1 MSGKRYRA
9 LVPDELREAS
19 EAYGR
24 AVLTGDLAGEA
35 AAEDFVAARAREAHR
50 VALAK
55 IAASR
60 PLASY
65 SILARAQLG
74 LQYLIK
80 VRFSAESGREVT
92 LQNRWCEENGAGWRI
107 VEVEDLGLRSPWKR
121 PEQPTVVNRNA

>member
-1 MSGKRYRA
+1 MSGKHYRA

-19 EAYGR
+19 EEYGR
-24 AVLTGDLAGEA
+24 AVLTGDLAGDA
-35 AAEDFVAARAREAHR
+35 AAEVFVATRAREAHR
-50 VALAK
+50 VAMAK

-60 PLASY
+60 PLVSY

-74 LQYLIK
+74 FHYVIK
-80 VRFSAESGREVT
+80 VRFSAESGSEVT

-121 PEQPTVVNRNA
+121 PDQPMVVNPNA